1 MNTSIS
7 TKDVASRRRL
17 LQRSSFFSV
26 SFSFLLLFPVTS
38 QRTNAGV
45 IISGSTVGVTTNFS
59 NGYADEAGVIA
70 EDDGGLP
77 LAGVLYNGH
86 IFTVSADGNYTVELA
101 VRSKLGH
108 QPEIDTY
115 LHIYNSDTFDDTD
128 ATSGWIASNDDAAAG
143 LFTVIDPSAI
153 DSPYGGS
160 RLASVGLFSGVNYLA
175 VASSLDNEAEWE
187 NHFDYEL
194 GISTQISG
202 GGEASFDA
210 AAVPEPAT
218 FAFLGLGSLG
228 FGAMAY
234 RRRKKQASN
243 NTKEQFAT
251 SPDYD
256 LAVKDA

>member
-45 IISGSTVGVTTNFS
+45 ITSGSTVGVTTNFS
-59 NGYADEAGVIA
+59 NGYADEAGFIA
-70 EDDGGLP
+70 LRDGGP
-77 LAGVLYNGH
+77 EAITGVLYNGH
-86 IFTVSADGNYTVELA
+86 IFNVSADGNYTVELA
-101 VRSKLGH
+101 VRSKQGH
-108 QPEIDTY
+108 QSDGVDTY
-115 LHIYNSDTFDDTD
+115 LHIYNFDTFDDTD
-128 ATSGWIASNDDAAAG
+128 ATSGWIASNNDAAAG
-143 LFTVIDPSAI
+143 LFTVIAASAI

-160 RLASVGLFSGVNYLA
+160 RLASVGLESGVNYLA

-187 NHFDYEL
+187 NHFDYDL

-251 SPDYD
+251 SPH
-256 LAVKDA
+256 